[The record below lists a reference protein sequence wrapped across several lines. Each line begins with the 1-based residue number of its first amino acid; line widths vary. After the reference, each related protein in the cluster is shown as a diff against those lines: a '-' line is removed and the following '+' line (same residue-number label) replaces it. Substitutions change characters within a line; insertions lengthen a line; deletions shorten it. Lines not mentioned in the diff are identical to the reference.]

1 MLLMKMMLT
10 IIVMRKAIVLVMMI
24 VVFMET
30 VVMLMMVV
38 RVNVELVVLLLMM
51 GVYDEGSNDSGV
63 GDNDNGGG
71 GCDDVDSF
79 TSAISTPAFS
89 TLIT

>member
-1 MLLMKMMLT
+1 
-10 IIVMRKAIVLVMMI
+10 
-24 VVFMET
+24 
-30 VVMLMMVV
+30 
-38 RVNVELVVLLLMM
+38 MM

-71 GCDDVDSF
+71 GCDDGDSF